1 MKRFISLAMVSVFSL
16 FLSCRAC
23 HRVEEQQPAQAA
35 IETTR
40 PQEQAQEQ
48 PQAQQEPVVPAPAL
62 EESPPPSPAPQN
74 LPMTPGAVIP
84 LTGSAKQ
91 DEYGWARNKRDQQV
105 QSALHQIYLYQQQT
119 QNESKFATLPA
130 PPPAKENDRVS
141 LKKGAPPPADLV
153 PVK

>member
-48 PQAQQEPVVPAPAL
+48 PQAQQEPVAPAPAL
-62 EESPPPSPAPQN
+62 EESPPSPAPQN

-105 QSALHQIYLYQQQT
+105 QAALHQIYLYQQQT